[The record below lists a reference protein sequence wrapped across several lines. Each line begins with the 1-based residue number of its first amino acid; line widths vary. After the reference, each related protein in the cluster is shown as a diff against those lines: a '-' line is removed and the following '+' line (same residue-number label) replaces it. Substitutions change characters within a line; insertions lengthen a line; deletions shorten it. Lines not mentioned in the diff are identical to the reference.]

1 MEGMEPEQG
10 PWWAA
15 LTTWVVVN
23 TVNVAQ
29 AVGFASRSS
38 HGMAVNEVLGLV
50 IAVLAIPAT
59 VAPVGFAR
67 AGNPWWIGPAV
78 FDAFVVLML
87 IVEDWLA
94 LEFRTPPRPEILIP
108 YLLLFFGSILLMGI
122 PMYTLNRR
130 LWLVTVAT
138 ATALLITMTL
148 AIGQGTA

>member
-1 MEGMEPEQG
+1 MERG

-23 TVNVAQ
+23 AVNVAQ

-38 HGMAVNEVLGLV
+38 QGMAVNQALGLV
-50 IAVLAIPAT
+50 IAALAVPAT
-59 VAPVGFAR
+59 VALVGFAR

-87 IVEDWLA
+87 IVDYLWPVQWRDPA
-94 LEFRTPPRPEILIP
+94 RPVILIP

-122 PMYTLNRR
+122 PMYSVNRG
-130 LWLVTVAT
+130 LWLVTAAT
-138 ATALLITMTL
+138 SAALLITMTL

>member
-1 MEGMEPEQG
+1 MEQG

-29 AVGFASRSS
+29 AVGFTSRRS
-38 HGMAVNEVLGLV
+38 HGMAINHVLGLV
-50 IAVLAIPAT
+50 IAVLAIPAA
-59 VAPVGFAR
+59 VALVGFAR

-87 IVEDWLA
+87 VVDYLRPVEWRDPA
-94 LEFRTPPRPEILIP
+94 RPVILIP

-122 PMYTLNRR
+122 PMYTLNRG

-138 ATALLITMTL
+138 TTALLITMTL
-148 AIGQGTA
+148 AIRQGTA